1 MAGRKRKRHEMI
13 LVLLA
18 AAGWGWAAAAGGGA
32 LERAGSGTAAFAFGP
47 RSNRVGL
54 AEGQGWRATRVCSRR
69 GLVGATGSYEAK
81 AHDSWELLLR

>member
-1 MAGRKRKRHEMI
+1 MI